1 MRGTGGKRYRIRPTR
16 MASAFVVV
24 LSAICVFI
32 GVTQLIP
39 RDGGNWFVVV
49 WTFLAAAVGVLH
61 LLNLLDAAP
70 AWLDWF
76 YRPQPMSG
84 GWGYRVEEIDDDRP

>member
-1 MRGTGGKRYRIRPTR
+1 MRGTDGKRYRIRPTR

-24 LSAICVFI
+24 LSAIFVFI
-32 GVTQLIP
+32 GITQVIP
-39 RDGGNWFVVV
+39 RDGGNWFVIL
-49 WTFLAAAVGVLH
+49 WTLLAATAFVAH

-76 YRPQPMSG
+76 YRPRFMSD
-84 GWGYRVEEIDDDRP
+84 WGYRVEEIDDDSR